1 MFPYPSGQLHL
12 GHVRVYTLSDLFAR
26 YNRMRGYYV
35 IKIFLSDET
44 IIQILITVNYFQ
56 VIHPIGWDAFG
67 LPAENAAI
75 ERKIKPD
82 VWTDSNISYMKD
94 QLKELTYSFDWNRV
108 SI

>member
-44 IIQILITVNYFQ
+44 IIQILITVNYF
-56 VIHPIGWDAFG
+56 
-67 LPAENAAI
+67 
-75 ERKIKPD
+75 
-82 VWTDSNISYMKD
+82 
-94 QLKELTYSFDWNRV
+94 
-108 SI
+108 